1 MEYGVQLVRDDQ
13 LPDGIAWV
21 IAVCSTRTLAIIKR
35 SAVTAQILADCWAA
49 YRHAVAEGEAPRL
62 RLVPIQPEEL
72 RVKAPMR
79 LNLPELSERV
89 ECI

>member
-21 IAVCSTRTLAIIKR
+21 IAVCPTRTLAIIKR
-35 SAVTAQILADCWAA
+35 SSVTAQVLADCWAA

-62 RLVPIQPEEL
+62 RLVPFQPGEL
-72 RVKAPMR
+72 GVNLPMR
-79 LNLPELSERV
+79 LSVPECSERV
-89 ECI
+89 ESI